1 MNFIVKKKSFYALC
15 LSLLVAFIVASLPWE
30 VWRGIEY
37 YDRSNYINTIDF
49 SVNNIYIFN
58 FDTLLSKFSN
68 EWLWHKLLAIST
80 ETFNLN
86 SSQILFFI
94 SFLILFTSCLFL
106 SSRYRFLSI
115 LFLMNPLFINFMY
128 SQLRLAFA
136 MSLLFIAFYLF
147 KKNNRLYLILLVATP
162 FIHTSAVIF
171 ISVFILAFFLES
183 SKKISPIFKTL
194 LSIGFGAFL
203 GIITGPLM
211 SKILSA
217 MDDRRA
223 EYSDMSSSI
232 VYMSFWLILCLYLI
246 LKGLFEKTHKSFSFY
261 LSLMILTLVALQT
274 VVGGY
279 PTRYLVACF
288 PFLIAAML
296 ENKAKEKYIVL
307 LSYCAYTFIL
317 WVYWINNG

>member
-1 MNFIVKKKSFYALC
+1 MNLIVKKKSFYTLC

-49 SVNNIYIFN
+49 SVNNIYIFD

-106 SSRYRFLSI
+106 SSKYRFLSI

-147 KKNNRLYLILLVATP
+147 KKNNRLYLIFLVATP

-203 GIITGPLM
+203 GVITGPLM

-317 WVYWINNG
+317 WVYWVNNG